1 MGVLHPASAIF
12 SVTEIPDRRRW
23 PPDQTPPPT
32 PTKMTQ
38 LHFFVQ
44 DIFFVL
50 FNFICVPS
58 PYLWT
63 PVPLLVE
70 GRQVGSIVGIYV
82 TLGSNICGKYA

>member
-1 MGVLHPASAIF
+1 MA
-12 SVTEIPDRRRW
+12 TRPD
-23 PPDQTPPPT
+23 PL
-32 PTKMTQ
+32 TKMTQ
-38 LHFFVQ
+38 LQFFFVQ

-70 GRQVGSIVGIYV
+70 GRQVGSIVGTSMLHWEVIFV
-82 TLGSNICGKYA
+82 ANMLNTHLW

>member
-1 MGVLHPASAIF
+1 MA
-12 SVTEIPDRRRW
+12 TRPD
-23 PPDQTPPPT
+23 PL
-32 PTKMTQ
+32 TKMTQ
-38 LHFFVQ
+38 LQFFFVQ